1 MIQVRNPRTGKI
13 DYTFQP
19 IVPAALNVQLQRM
32 REAQIFWQHQPVE
45 YRIEALQQWKNVVNR
60 HKNDLIKAVCTD
72 TGRHSETI
80 LEVELV
86 ATSIDRWCGIALEQA
101 HIPQRHH
108 TSNPMIDMDGMNVP
122 YALVTVI
129 SPWNFPL
136 LLSLID
142 TIPALLAGCAVA
154 VKPSEITPRFIPILE
169 KTLNEVPALRGVLRY
184 IEGGAE
190 TGAQLV
196 QNVDMVCFTGSITN
210 GRKVYQAAA
219 QQFIPTFLEL
229 GGKDA
234 AIVLDSADIDKA
246 AAAISWGALVNAGQS
261 CLSIERIY
269 VQENVI
275 DNFIDKI
282 TQRVNRL
289 RLNYPNIQEGQIGP
303 IISEKQVEIIDT
315 QLRDAVKRGA
325 TMVTGSE
332 KCQNTGGGSYC
343 RPTVLK
349 GVNHTMQV
357 MNEETFGP
365 IMPVMGFKTVE
376 EAIALANDCKYGL
389 SGAVFAGT
397 NEEAMLV
404 AQHLAVGAVS
414 INDAAL
420 TSIMHEAEK
429 NSFKLS
435 GLGGSRMG
443 AGAMRRFTRRK
454 AFLIKKEVNASPWWF
469 K

>member
-1 MIQVRNPRTGKI
+1 MIQVRNPRTGKM

-19 IVPAALNVQLQRM
+19 IAPAALNIQLQRM

-45 YRIEALQQWKNVVNR
+45 YRIGALQQWKNALNR
-60 HKNDLIKAVCTD
+60 HKNDLIKAICTD
-72 TGRHSETI
+72 TGRHAETI
-80 LEVELV
+80 LEVDFV
-86 ATSIDRWCGIALEQA
+86 INSIDKWCLIALEQA
-101 HIPQRHH
+101 HISERKH
-108 TSNPMIDMDGMNVP
+108 TSSPTIQTDGMNVP
-122 YALVTVI
+122 YALVAVI
-129 SPWNFPL
+129 TPWQFPL
-136 LLSLID
+136 LLSFID
-142 TIPALLAGCAVA
+142 TIPALLSGCAVV
-154 VKPSEITPRFIPILE
+154 VKPSEITPRFIQIVE
-169 KTLNEVPALRGVLRY
+169 KTLNEVSALRGILRFV
-184 IEGGAE
+184 EGAGE

-196 QNVDMVCFTGSITN
+196 QNADLVCFTGSIAT

-219 QQFIPTFLEL
+219 QQFIPVFLEL
-229 GGKDA
+229 SGNDA
-234 AIVLDSADIDKA
+234 AIVLNSADIDKA
-246 AAAISWGALVNAGQS
+246 AAAISWGALLNAGQS

-275 DNFIDKI
+275 DSFIDKL

-303 IISEKQVEIIDT
+303 IISEKQVEIIDA

-325 TMVTGSE
+325 TIVTGSE

-357 MNEETFGP
+357 MNDETSGP

-389 SGAVFAGT
+389 SASVFAGT

-404 AQHLAVGAVS
+404 AQHLSVGAVS

-420 TSIMHEAEK
+420 TSIIHDVEK
-429 NSFKLS
+429 NAFKMS
-435 GLGGSRMG
+435 GLGGTRMG
-443 AGAMRRFTRRK
+443 AGALRRFTRRK
-454 AFLIKKEVNASPWWF
+454 AFLIKQDTNASAWWF

>member
-19 IVPAALNVQLQRM
+19 IAPAALNVQLQRM

-45 YRIEALQQWKNVVNR
+45 YRIEALQQWKNGIHR

-72 TGRHSETI
+72 TGRHSETL

-86 ATSIDRWCGIALEQA
+86 ATSIDRWCRIALEQA
-101 HIPQRHH
+101 HIPQRQH
-108 TSNPMIDMDGMNVP
+108 TSNPIIDMDGMNVP
-122 YALVTVI
+122 YALVAVI

-142 TIPALLAGCAVA
+142 TIPALLAGCAVV

-169 KTLNEVPALRGVLRY
+169 KILNEVPELRGVLRY
-184 IEGGAE
+184 IEGAAE

-196 QNVDMVCFTGSITN
+196 QNVDMVCFTGSIAN

-246 AAAISWGALVNAGQS
+246 AAAISWGAVVNSGQS

-275 DNFIDKI
+275 DHFIDKI

-303 IISEKQVEIIDT
+303 IIAEKQVEIIDT

-325 TMVTGSE
+325 SIVTGSE

-365 IMPVMGFKTVE
+365 IMPIMGFKTAE

-389 SGAVFAGT
+389 SGAVFA
-397 NEEAMLV
+397 
-404 AQHLAVGAVS
+404 
-414 INDAAL
+414 
-420 TSIMHEAEK
+420 
-429 NSFKLS
+429 
-435 GLGGSRMG
+435 
-443 AGAMRRFTRRK
+443 
-454 AFLIKKEVNASPWWF
+454 
-469 K
+469 

>member
-19 IVPAALNVQLQRM
+19 IAPNALNIQLQRM
-32 REAQIFWQHQPVE
+32 RESQIFWQHQPVE
-45 YRIEALQQWKNVVNR
+45 YRIGALQQWKNSLNR
-60 HKNDLIKAVCTD
+60 HKIDLIKAVCTD
-72 TGRHSETI
+72 TGRHAETI
-80 LEVELV
+80 LEVDFVLN
-86 ATSIDRWCGIALEQA
+86 AIDKWCHVALEQA
-101 HIPQRHH
+101 YISQRKH
-108 TSNPMIDMDGMNVP
+108 TSHPNINADGMNVP
-122 YALVTVI
+122 YSLVAVI
-129 SPWNFPL
+129 TSWHFPL
-136 LLSLID
+136 LLSFID
-142 TIPALLAGCAVA
+142 TLPALLAGCAVV
-154 VKPSEITPRFIPILE
+154 VKPSEITPRFIQIVE
-169 KTLNEVPALRGVLRY
+169 KTLNEVSALRGILRY
-184 IEGGAE
+184 VEGGGE

-196 QNVDMVCFTGSITN
+196 QNVDMVCFTGNIAT

-219 QQFIPTFLEL
+219 QQFIPVFLEL
-229 GGKDA
+229 TGKDA
-234 AIVLDSADIDKA
+234 AIVLNSADIDKA

-261 CLSIERIY
+261 CSSIERIY

-275 DNFIDKI
+275 DNFIDKL

-303 IISEKQVEIIDT
+303 IISEKQVEIMDA

-325 TMVTGSE
+325 TIVTGSE

-357 MNEETFGP
+357 MNEETCGP

-376 EAIALANDCKYGL
+376 EGIALANDCKYGL
-389 SGAVFAGT
+389 NAAVFAGT
-397 NEEAMLV
+397 NEEAMSV
-404 AQHLAVGAVS
+404 AQHLSAGAVS

-420 TSIMHEAEK
+420 THIIHDVEK
-429 NSFKLS
+429 NAFKLS
-435 GLGGSRMG
+435 GLGGARMG
-443 AGAMRRFTRRK
+443 ANALQRFTRRK
-454 AFLIKKEVNASPWWF
+454 AFLIKQDTNASAWWF